1 MAYEVEKEAIRKRL
15 QEASVV
21 TEEDTIRVVALLFK
35 ENLKDEK
42 FKIPFKELKT
52 LGFSNEVVDR
62 ISARIWFTEEEL
74 GFIANM
80 EDDYVKAITIVGRIY
95 AERMDSSGNP
105 QSIHLSVVSEAL
117 KTYEGKVAGLLH
129 DVVEDNYLTLGSL
142 RYIFQFNEKSVCIV
156 DVLTRDKDIYPTY
169 DSYIKERI
177 LPSEILEVQKLKLA
191 DMEHNQSPERVKDL
205 PTEERR
211 HKAST
216 KYKPYIPLV
225 KARAEELE
233 EQEIIKRRLR
243 K

>member
-1 MAYEVEKEAIRKRL
+1 MAYEVEKEAIRKKL
-15 QEASVV
+15 QEASAV

-95 AERMDSSGNP
+95 AERMDLSGNP

-156 DVLTRDKDIYPTY
+156 DVLTRDKDLYPTY

-205 PTEERR
+205 PTEEQR

>member
-1 MAYEVEKEAIRKRL
+1 MAYEVEKEAIQKRL
-15 QEASVV
+15 QDASVV

-52 LGFSNEVVDR
+52 LGFFNEVIDK
-62 ISARIWFTEEEL
+62 ISARIWFTEEEIR
-74 GFIANM
+74 FIVNM

-95 AERMDSSGNP
+95 AERMDLSGNP

>member
-80 EDDYVKAITIVGRIY
+80 EDDYVKAIMIVGRIY

-105 QSIHLSVVSEAL
+105 QSIHLSVVSDAL
-117 KTYEGKVAGLLH
+117 KTYEGKVAGFLH
-129 DVVEDNYLTLGSL
+129 DVVEDDYLTLGSL
-142 RYIFQFNEKSVCIV
+142 AYIFRFNEKSVCIV

-205 PTEERR
+205 PTEEQR
-211 HKAST
+211 HKALT

-225 KARAEELE
+225 EARILELKLE
-233 EQEIIKRRLR
+233 RKRSV
-243 K
+243 

>member
-1 MAYEVEKEAIRKRL
+1 MAYEVEKEAIRKKL
-15 QEASVV
+15 QEASAV

-105 QSIHLSVVSEAL
+105 QSIHLSVVSDAL
-117 KTYEGKVAGLLH
+117 KTYEGKVAGFLH
-129 DVVEDNYLTLGSL
+129 DVVEDDYLTLGSL
-142 RYIFQFNEKSVCIV
+142 AYIFRFNEKSVCIV

-177 LPSEILEVQKLKLA
+177 LPSDILEVQKLKLA